1 MENLLIIK
9 EFGDL
14 MFLEILNDE
23 MRKRSHLV
31 SDFILE
37 KKQNSSNM
45 EQYDEKKKLLEE
57 FFKSESTFDYQKSI
71 FLKEKIVSTLG
82 F

>member
-1 MENLLIIK
+1 MK
-9 EFGDL
+9 
-14 MFLEILNDE
+14 FLEMLNDE

-45 EQYDEKKKLLEE
+45 EQYDEKKKMLEE
-57 FFKSESTFDYQKSI
+57 FFKSEFTFDYQKCI
-71 FLKEKIVSTLG
+71 FLKQKIVSTLG
-82 F
+82 FKLHSS

>member
-31 SDFILE
+31 SVFILE

>member
-31 SDFILE
+31 SVFILE

-71 FLKEKIVSTLG
+71 FLKEKIVSTLD